1 MCIISLDWKINGK
14 DGWSEQCSEYCI
26 QGNITPPPPPFYFH
40 SVVGKFKTIGKFQQD
55 RLISFHMPVS
65 GWIYETKPFTSV

>member
-1 MCIISLDWKINGK
+1 MADLNSAQNTVYREIL
-14 DGWSEQCSEYCI
+14 
-26 QGNITPPPPPFYFH
+26 PPPPFYFH

>member
-1 MCIISLDWKINGK
+1 MADLNSAQNTVYREIL
-14 DGWSEQCSEYCI
+14 
-26 QGNITPPPPPFYFH
+26 PPPPPFYFH